1 MLGHIKGP
9 TRSWQTFLQVQKPVI
24 TSNRPVCAKLSN
36 CSFPI
41 QTSKQGYLTHDCVL
55 HIINTLGFWVAA
67 VLGVTN
73 QSAHSP
79 PDPSFSALVSVS
91 LSFLHA
97 LITLVKF
104 PKPKQHRLW
113 YPHIHHPCSQ
123 QAAAPVVGPI
133 ALKLSGH

>member
-1 MLGHIKGP
+1 MKVL
-9 TRSWQTFLQVQKPVI
+9 RSWLVQW
-24 TSNRPVCAKLSN
+24 L
-36 CSFPI
+36 I
-41 QTSKQGYLTHDCVL
+41 QLYQSVL
-55 HIINTLGFWVAA
+55 D
-67 VLGVTN
+67 
-73 QSAHSP
+73 P